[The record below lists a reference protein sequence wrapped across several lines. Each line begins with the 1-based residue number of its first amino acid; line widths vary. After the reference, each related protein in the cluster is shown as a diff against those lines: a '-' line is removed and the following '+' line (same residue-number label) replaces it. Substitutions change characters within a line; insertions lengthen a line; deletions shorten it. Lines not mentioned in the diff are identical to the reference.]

1 VKAFITFPH
10 SFFVK
15 KVAGVPLITRII
27 KVLQQQGIH
36 DVFIMSNILDLD
48 KDNAIQIIKKKEEI
62 EEKIGQHYLLIDVPV
77 VFDQTFI
84 TNLLKEKKTGI
95 ISFSKIKE
103 KEYLG
108 VFNLITHHQDLKK
121 SEKLLL
127 KSLRKPHDTL
137 ISRTLNRPV
146 SLFFSKFLMHTKI
159 TPNIITVFVFLIG
172 VLASAVLLLKPD
184 YWGGVLGGV
193 LFHLSSV
200 LDGCDGEIA
209 RLKFQGSK
217 LGVWLDNI
225 SDDFTNLLFA
235 GALGYY
241 SFVFKNNSLYLW
253 VGFVGMAMFFIA
265 KTIQYI
271 MIFKKLQKE
280 DIAQYEFE
288 ITKKPAQGFKK
299 VFQGLFII
307 GSHVARNDFMAFA
320 LMIGSFFGILHIG
333 TWIVA
338 GFMTLLSISVII
350 NALKILFFSK
360 K

>member
-1 VKAFITFPH
+1 MKALITFPH

-15 KVAGVPLITRII
+15 KVAGIPLITRII

-36 DVFIMSNILDLD
+36 DVFIMSNILNLSE
-48 KDNAIQIIKKKEEI
+48 DNFIQIIKKKEEI
-62 EEKIGQHYLLIDVPV
+62 EEKVGSNYFLIDVPV
-77 VFDQTFI
+77 VFDKTFV
-84 TNLLKEKKTGI
+84 NSLLKEKNTGVVA
-95 ISFSKIKE
+95 FSKIKE
-103 KEYLG
+103 GEYLG
-108 VFNLITHHQDLKK
+108 VFTLTNTDKDFKK
-121 SEKLLL
+121 SEKALL
-127 KSLRKPHDTL
+127 KSLRKSHDTL

-172 VLASAVLLLKPD
+172 VLASVALLIKPD
-184 YWGGVLGGV
+184 FWGGVLGGV
-193 LFHLSSV
+193 LFHFSSV

-225 SDDFTNLLFA
+225 SDDFTNFLFA

-241 SFVFKNNSLYLW
+241 SFIFKNNSLYLW
-253 VGFVGMAMFFIA
+253 VGLVGMAMFFIA
-265 KTIQYI
+265 KIIQYI
-271 MIFKKLQKE
+271 MISKKLQKE
-280 DIAQYEFE
+280 DIAEYEFE
-288 ITKKPAQGFKK
+288 IVTKPAKGLKK
-299 VFQGLFII
+299 IFQIVFIM
-307 GSHVARNDFMAFA
+307 GSHIARNDFMAFA

-333 TWIVA
+333 TWIVS